1 MEGGLKRLGALFLK
15 AWAVA
20 LIPLGVGV
28 MLYGFFRKLAH
39 NQWEDPLS
47 MGVATV
53 VLGAILWVLAK
64 KLDAAAQL
72 VRYRRRQ
79 NRVIR
84 LARKCGGRLTATE
97 TAAEAGLTVEEAEE
111 ILKGLSE
118 GGYVELEVAEAG
130 LVVYS
135 FPEVLFAHEKYGGR
149 RVDEG

>member
-1 MEGGLKRLGALFLK
+1 MEGGLKRLGALILK
-15 AWAVA
+15 AWAVV

-28 MLYGFFRKLAH
+28 MLYGLFRKLAH

-53 VLGAILWVLAK
+53 ILGALLWILAK
-64 KLDAAAQL
+64 KLDAAARL

-111 ILKGLSE
+111 ILKSLSE

-130 LVVYS
+130 MVVYR
-135 FPEVLFAHEKYGGR
+135 FPEVIFAHEKHNSRSLDGG
-149 RVDEG
+149 